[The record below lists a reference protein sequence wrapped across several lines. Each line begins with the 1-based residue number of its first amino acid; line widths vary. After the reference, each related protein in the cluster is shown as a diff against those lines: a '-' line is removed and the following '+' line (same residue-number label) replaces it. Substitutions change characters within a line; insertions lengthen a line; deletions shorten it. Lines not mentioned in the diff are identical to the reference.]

1 MELKIKTPTFPEVIE
16 FNFEELKKEITSKA
30 ADYVDLVYTNEQIGE
45 AKKDRATLNKFCK
58 ALSDERIK
66 IKKDC
71 LKPYEEFER
80 KIKELDGI
88 VNKAISNIDGQ
99 IKAFEDSKKEA
110 KMEAIKDHW
119 CGLEKPFEV
128 PFEKVMD
135 SRWLNSSFAL
145 KAVFEAMDEI
155 IERIRKDL
163 MTLDDLP
170 EFSFEAV
177 EEYKR
182 TLDLSRAISEVRRL
196 AEIQRRKEEHEAE
209 IQRRK
214 EEHEAEMA
222 RRKEEH
228 EAEMARR
235 KAEEEA
241 RNKEEEFK
249 QAVNAPEPALE
260 EQKEEE
266 HAAEW
271 ISFKALLTVENALA
285 LKSFFE
291 SQNIEFESI

>member
-16 FNFEELKKEITSKA
+16 FNFEELKKEITAKA
-30 ADYVDLVYTNEQIGE
+30 AEYVNLVYTDDQIGE

-58 ALSDERIK
+58 ALSNERIK

-110 KMEAIKDHW
+110 KLEAIKEHW
-119 CGLEKPFEV
+119 WGLEKPFEV
-128 PFEKVMD
+128 PFDMVMD
-135 SRWLNSSFAL
+135 SIWLNSSFAL
-145 KAVFEAMDEI
+145 NAVFEAMDVI
-155 IERIRKDL
+155 IEKIRKDL
-163 MTLDDLP
+163 LTLDELP

-182 TLDLSRAISEVRRL
+182 TLDLNRAISEGRRL
-196 AEIQRRKEEHEAE
+196 SEIQ
-209 IQRRK
+209 
-214 EEHEAEMA
+214 

-241 RNKEEEFK
+241 QKKEEEFK
-249 QAVNAPEPALE
+249 MAVNAPEPAQE
-260 EQKEEE
+260 EQKDEE

-271 ISFKALLTVENALA
+271 ISFKALLTTENALA
-285 LKSFFE
+285 LKAFFE
-291 SQNIEFESI
+291 YRNIEFESI